1 MRFSLWNVLAAAPG
15 VALGLALYTFGY
27 ARGYSYLLDDSA
39 ACANC
44 HVMREQYESWLKS
57 SHHDVASCNDCHT
70 PPGTLGKYAT
80 KALNGFNHSL
90 AFTTGRFAEP
100 IRANALNQRIARQ
113 ACSKCHASIV
123 ESMHASSPNERDLAD
138 CKRCHGS
145 VGHPD

>member
-1 MRFSLWNVLAAAPG
+1 MRLSFWHVIAAAPG
-15 VALGLALYTFGY
+15 AALGLGLYTFGY

-44 HVMREQYESWLKS
+44 HVMAEQYERWLKG
-57 SHHDVASCNDCHT
+57 SHRGVASCNDCHT
-70 PPGTLGKYAT
+70 PSGTLGKYGT

-100 IRANALNQRIARQ
+100 IRANALNRKVARQ
-113 ACSKCHASIV
+113 ACSKCHASV
-123 ESMHASSPNERDLAD
+123 VDSMHAPSSREQDLAD
-138 CKRCHGS
+138 CTRCHGA